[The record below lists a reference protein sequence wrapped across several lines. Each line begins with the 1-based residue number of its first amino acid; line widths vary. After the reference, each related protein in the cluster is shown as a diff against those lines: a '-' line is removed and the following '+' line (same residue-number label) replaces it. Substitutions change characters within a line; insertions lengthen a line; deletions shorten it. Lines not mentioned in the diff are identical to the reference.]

1 MPAHL
6 KHINPPSL
14 TDSLA
19 AGYSQVVVAKGRT
32 IFIAG
37 QVGWDAKGPM
47 AAPFDAEVR
56 QALENVRTAL
66 KEAGATTADVTNVR
80 YYLVNLSRER
90 IGVLSQALRDM
101 KMWDPKAPPAGT
113 LVGVTALARPE
124 FNIEIEVYAALPD

>member
-6 KHINPPSL
+6 THINPPSL

-19 AGYSQVVVAKGRT
+19 VGYSQIVVAKGRT
-32 IFIAG
+32 VFIAG
-37 QVGWDAKGPM
+37 QVGWDAKGQM
-47 AAPFDAEVR
+47 ASPFEAEVR

-66 KEAGATTADVTNVR
+66 KEAGASTADVANVR
-80 YYLVNLSRER
+80 YYLVGLTRER
-90 IGVLSQALRDM
+90 VGALSQALREL

-113 LVGVTALARPE
+113 LVGVSALSRPE